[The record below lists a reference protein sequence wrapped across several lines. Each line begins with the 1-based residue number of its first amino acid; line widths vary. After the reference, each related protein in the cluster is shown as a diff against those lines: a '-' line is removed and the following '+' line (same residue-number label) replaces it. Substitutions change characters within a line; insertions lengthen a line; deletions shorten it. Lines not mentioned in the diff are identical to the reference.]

1 MAKPIQYC
9 KVKKKKKIVTNL
21 FNLGENGKFI
31 IILENRVFFFFLE
44 RGVERNKNSGYLQSA
59 RYESVP
65 SPRTSHVYIVLF
77 SETII
82 F

>member
-9 KVKKKKKIVTNL
+9 KVKKKKIVTNL
-21 FNLGENGKFI
+21 FKLGENGKFI
-31 IILENRVFFFFLE
+31 IILENRVFFFLE
-44 RGVERNKNSGYLQSA
+44 GEVERNNNSGYLQSA